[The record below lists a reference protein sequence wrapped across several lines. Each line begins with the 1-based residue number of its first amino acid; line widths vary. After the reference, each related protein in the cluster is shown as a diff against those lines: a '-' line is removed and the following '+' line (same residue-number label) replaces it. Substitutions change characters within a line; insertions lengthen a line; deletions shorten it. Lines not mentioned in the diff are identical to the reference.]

1 MTNKKFALI
10 DTLNPG
16 LFTTIQ
22 DKGRVGWQAHG
33 VSVSGAA
40 DLNSMMIANLLVG
53 NDRDAPIIEFVMLA
67 PTLTFS
73 RDCVI
78 ATAGANFSFTI
89 DGIPLPHG
97 RPVKIFAGTVL
108 KGGRAS
114 RGAYGYLGISGGMC
128 IDIVMGSVSTDTGS
142 HFGGVAG
149 RRLKTSDMIFFSE
162 QFDSLSPFKDV
173 KSRGD
178 LPFVSTNWGVKDL
191 FGVEAPEEM
200 LLRFIPTKRWD
211 GLSNQAREG
220 FLSNTYRVTNESNR
234 MGIRLVGEKIEL
246 EQVELQPSE
255 PVVMGTIQVPPNG
268 QPIVLSVDRQTI
280 GGYPSI
286 GTVISVDRANLVQ
299 TQPGSSIRFLEVS
312 LADAQRALIQENNA
326 MKDLFR
332 TIESRVRELN

>member
-10 DTLNPG
+10 ETLNPG

-40 DLNSMMIANLLVG
+40 DSNSMMIANLLVG
-53 NDRDAPIIEFVMLA
+53 NDGDAPIIEFVMLA
-67 PTLTFS
+67 PTLSFS
-73 RDCVI
+73 RDCII

-89 DGIPLPHG
+89 DGISLPHG

-149 RRLKTSDMIFFSE
+149 RRLKTSDTIFFSE
-162 QFDSLSPFKDV
+162 QFDSLSSFKDV

-178 LPFVSTNWGVKDL
+178 LPFVSTNWGGKDL
-191 FGVEAPEEM
+191 FGVEAPEE
-200 LLRFIPTKRWD
+200 
-211 GLSNQAREG
+211 
-220 FLSNTYRVTNESNR
+220 
-234 MGIRLVGEKIEL
+234 
-246 EQVELQPSE
+246 
-255 PVVMGTIQVPPNG
+255 
-268 QPIVLSVDRQTI
+268 
-280 GGYPSI
+280 
-286 GTVISVDRANLVQ
+286 
-299 TQPGSSIRFLEVS
+299 
-312 LADAQRALIQENNA
+312 
-326 MKDLFR
+326 
-332 TIESRVRELN
+332 